1 MLRKAALRQLIHR
14 PMTTLLMIL
23 IMGLSLGISLFLSA
37 LHEGIHEGLTK
48 ATEPFSLLVSSPGS
62 QYQLVLT
69 SVFLQDRPLPNLP
82 YEEVDALSGQKNL
95 VSFALPL
102 AFGDSYGGYRVV
114 GTTGGIFAMTT
125 GKNKDKWLIL
135 QQGRPFSA
143 PYEAVIGA
151 DVARRLHLTVG
162 STFSSLHGL
171 VQKGRAH
178 KEHPYTVVG
187 ILTDV
192 KGPYNQA
199 ILTSIESIWDAH
211 EHKKNKRLEAKKAD
225 NKTHN
230 DHKEVSAILVEPVGY
245 SEAYQLAAKY
255 QHRKDAMLVFPS
267 QSIVQLF
274 NLMGCGERMWQK
286 VGLFLIVLSTLIVV
300 MTSYLSSLSRLREYA
315 IMRALGAT
323 GKDIS
328 HIFLWQNAFLVLC
341 GTAAGNLLG
350 IGAYTLLAHALAS
363 TTALSLPLF
372 SFSPVMGILLAATVA
387 ATLLLSLI
395 PLKILKEKLASMM

>member
-267 QSIVQLF
+267 QSIVQL
-274 NLMGCGERMWQK
+274 
-286 VGLFLIVLSTLIVV
+286 
-300 MTSYLSSLSRLREYA
+300 
-315 IMRALGAT
+315 
-323 GKDIS
+323 
-328 HIFLWQNAFLVLC
+328 
-341 GTAAGNLLG
+341 
-350 IGAYTLLAHALAS
+350 
-363 TTALSLPLF
+363 
-372 SFSPVMGILLAATVA
+372 
-387 ATLLLSLI
+387 LSLI
-395 PLKILKEKLASMM
+395 HI